1 METPGLR
8 SFGSAGKTN
17 KLRVRGVTCPK
28 VYELTPPHGTP
39 LTPRSQELTPNR
51 NHQGTPALTD
61 RFLDWFVTFLRNL
74 IHFASAREFFD
85 LNPNVNLRM
94 AHLEIAF

>member
-1 METPGLR
+1 MNLV
-8 SFGSAGKTN
+8 
-17 KLRVRGVTCPK
+17 RVRGVTYPK

-39 LTPRSQELTPNR
+39 LTPRSQELTPNQ

-61 RFLDWFVTFLRNL
+61 RLLDWFVTSLRDL
-74 IHFASAREFFD
+74 IHVASVREFFD

-94 AHLEIAF
+94 AHLETAV